1 MLKLKPCSL
10 FIIRFTCSAFLAF
23 SSCFC
28 FSFSFFSFSFAVFSS
43 LAFELELELLFE
55 EECLW
60 DDEDDDLLLELLWLL
75 LVVALWVLGVVLR
88 VLLLDFFGS
97 SLDLDLEDS
106 FLAGDSFFLIGSP
119 NRFLNVSGFL
129 DLSFESWTSLLL
141 VLLLVVGVLSLV
153 SLDFDLLEEW
163 WLLL

>member
-1 MLKLKPCSL
+1 M
-10 FIIRFTCSAFLAF
+10 
-23 SSCFC
+23 
-28 FSFSFFSFSFAVFSS
+28 
-43 LAFELELELLFE
+43 
-55 EECLW
+55 
-60 DDEDDDLLLELLWLL
+60 
-75 LVVALWVLGVVLR
+75 VLR

-163 WLLL
+163 